1 MLKPRETH
9 GRGGRKERRRGQRKE
24 GSKRGHPAEREEARG
39 AETSGEQK
47 GRNGPKGG
55 LPPEDGI
62 VPVFS
67 RRRRA
72 RGRKGAKRGPAAG
85 ISCKSFHDMVK

>member
-9 GRGGRKERRRGQRKE
+9 GRSGRKERRRGQRKE

-47 GRNGPKGG
+47 GAQKGAS
-55 LPPEDGI
+55 L
-62 VPVFS
+62 
-67 RRRRA
+67 RRA
-72 RGRKGAKRGPAAG
+72 EWFRCSPGGVGPGGEKGAKRGPAAG